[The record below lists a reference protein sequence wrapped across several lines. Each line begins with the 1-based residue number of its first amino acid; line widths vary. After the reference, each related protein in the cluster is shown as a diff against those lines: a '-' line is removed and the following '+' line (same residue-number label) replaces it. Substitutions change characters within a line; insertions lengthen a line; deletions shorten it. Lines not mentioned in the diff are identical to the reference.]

1 MQFGSNSKNIM
12 NTIAF
17 NILLVIYSILF
28 VLCIALWI
36 QARKTDAYIKANNP
50 AQRKYVITIVI
61 GISLLIA
68 LVVWFMF
75 PEIRYRTVAAI
86 LLYIPIALFICRT
99 STLSH
104 RFRIIGILTSCIYV
118 PMIIL
123 YLT

>member
-1 MQFGSNSKNIM
+1 M

-50 AQRKYVITIVI
+50 AQRKYVITIVV

-75 PEIRYRTVAAI
+75 PEIRYRTIAAI
-86 LLYIPIALFICRT
+86 LLYIPIALFIYRT
-99 STLSH
+99 RTLSP